1 MQQRPPTKTSRA
13 SAPGKIILFGEHF
26 VVHGTGAILAA
37 VDLRARAVARL
48 DAEPRVT
55 VETPFGSE
63 VTERGGLGSR
73 LRSLVRAANSALDDA
88 GAPGGMVLSVES
100 DIPSGMGLGSSSA
113 ACVAAA
119 GAARGL
125 FGKPGRK
132 EVLRAA
138 IEAERAEFPRASGAD
153 SAVSVHGGVVF
164 FDGSVRALGC
174 SPRLVPVIVPSSS
187 RHRTAQMVADVYEFK
202 ERQPDRFA
210 RLCELE
216 SRILARAEPM
226 LESGDAGGLAEL
238 MRENHEYLREMG
250 ASTPELDDIVKGMGG
265 GKLTGAG
272 GGGCAI
278 SVSDGPAG
286 VPGDIKAGVDMRGL
300 EVF

>member
-1 MQQRPPTKTSRA
+1 MQQRPPTKTSSA

-37 VDLRARAVARL
+37 ITLRASAAARL

-63 VTERGGLGSR
+63 VAERGSPGSR
-73 LRSLVRAANSALDDA
+73 LRSLVHAVNSALDDA
-88 GAPGGMVLSVES
+88 GRTGGMVLSVES
-100 DIPSGMGLGSSSA
+100 DIPPGMGLGSSSA

-125 FGKPGRK
+125 FGRPERD

-138 IEAERAEFPRASGAD
+138 TEAERVEFPQASGAD
-153 SAVSVHGGVVF
+153 TAASARGGVIF
-164 FDGSVRALGC
+164 FDGNVRELRC
-174 SPRLVPVIVPSSS
+174 SPRVKPVIVQSSS
-187 RHRTAQMVADVYEFK
+187 RHRTARMVAAVNKFK
-202 ERQPDRFA
+202 QLQPERFA
-210 RLCELE
+210 RLRELE
-216 SRILARAEPM
+216 YRVLARAEPM
-226 LESGDAGGLAEL
+226 LESGDIAGLAEL
-238 MRENHEYLREMG
+238 MLENHKYLKEMG
-250 ASTPELDDIVKGMGG
+250 ASTPELDGIVEGMGG

-278 SVSDGPAG
+278 SVSDGSAET
-286 VPGDIKAGVDMRGL
+286 PGNIGAGVDWRGL

>member
-1 MQQRPPTKTSRA
+1 M
-13 SAPGKIILFGEHF
+13 FGEHF

-37 VDLRARAVARL
+37 VDLRVRAVARL
-48 DAEPRVT
+48 DVEPRVT

-63 VTERGGLGSR
+63 ITERNSPGSR
-73 LRSLVRAANSALDDA
+73 LRSLVHAANSALDDA
-88 GAPGGMVLSVES
+88 DVPGGIVVSVES

-113 ACVAAA
+113 ACVATV

-125 FGKPGRK
+125 FGKPDRK

-138 IEAERAEFPRASGAD
+138 IEAERAEFPQASGAD
-153 SAVSVHGGVVF
+153 SAVSVHGGVIF
-164 FDGSVRALGC
+164 FDGSVRVLRC
-174 SPRLVPVIVPSSS
+174 SPRLVPIIVPSSS
-187 RHRTAQMVADVYEFK
+187 RHRTAQMVSEVYKFK
-202 ERQPDRFA
+202 QQHPDRFA

-216 SRILARAEPM
+216 SKILARAEPM
-226 LESGDAGGLAEL
+226 LESGDADGLVEL

-250 ASTPELDDIVKGMGG
+250 ASTSELDSIVKGMGG

-278 SVSDGPAG
+278 SISDGPTDVSGDVG
-286 VPGDIKAGVDMRGL
+286 VGIDVRGL